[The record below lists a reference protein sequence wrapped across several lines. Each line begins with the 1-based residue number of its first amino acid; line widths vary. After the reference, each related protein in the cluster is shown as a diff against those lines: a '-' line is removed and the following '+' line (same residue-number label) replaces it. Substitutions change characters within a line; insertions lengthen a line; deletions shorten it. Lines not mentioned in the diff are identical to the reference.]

1 MTKKTVNS
9 LQNTY
14 KIPTEVHIMK
24 HATAG
29 SEEQYLI
36 KLCKLV

>member
-1 MTKKTVNS
+1 MTKKKIHT

-24 HATAG
+24 HATAV
-29 SEEQYLI
+29 SEEQYLM
-36 KLCKLV
+36 KSCKLV

>member
-1 MTKKTVNS
+1 MTKKPVHT

-29 SEEQYLI
+29 SGEQCLM